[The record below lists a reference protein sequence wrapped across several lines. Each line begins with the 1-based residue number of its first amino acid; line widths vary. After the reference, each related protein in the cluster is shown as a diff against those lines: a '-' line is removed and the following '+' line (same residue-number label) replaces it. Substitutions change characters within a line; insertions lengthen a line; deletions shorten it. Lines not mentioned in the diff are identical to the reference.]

1 MINVIK
7 IGGNVIDDEATLA
20 SFLKDFSSIRGF
32 KILIHGGG
40 KLATRLSESLS
51 IPTQMIDGRR
61 VTDAETLKVV
71 TMVYAGFVNKSIVA
85 QLYANGCTAL
95 GLSGADANVIPAIK
109 RPANPIDYGFVG
121 DVNPARINV
130 EFIRNLIDQNITPV
144 FSAITHDTKG
154 QLLNSNADTVAS
166 SVAIAVSHIMPTRLI
181 FCFEKNGVLSD
192 PNNNNSVIP
201 EITRT
206 SYAEYKNSGVI
217 SGGMI
222 PKIDNAYKAI
232 EAGVKEVIIKHASAI
247 NVGGGTIIRP

>member
-7 IGGNVIDDEATLA
+7 IGGNVIDDEVTLA

-51 IPTQMIDGRR
+51 IQTQMIDGRR

-95 GLSGADANVIPAIK
+95 GLSGADANVIPATK

-130 EFIRNLIDQNITPV
+130 DFIRNLIDQNITPV

-166 SVAIAVSHIMPTRLI
+166 SVATAVSHIMPTRLI

-192 PNNNNSVIP
+192 PNNDNSVIP